1 MSQKTNISY
10 KKYHTSSYAHVGVR
24 IRGGGGEGGGEEF
37 ANVVNE
43 WSLNVF

>member
-24 IRGGGGEGGGEEF
+24 IRGGGRRGGGEKF
-37 ANVVNE
+37 ANVVNG